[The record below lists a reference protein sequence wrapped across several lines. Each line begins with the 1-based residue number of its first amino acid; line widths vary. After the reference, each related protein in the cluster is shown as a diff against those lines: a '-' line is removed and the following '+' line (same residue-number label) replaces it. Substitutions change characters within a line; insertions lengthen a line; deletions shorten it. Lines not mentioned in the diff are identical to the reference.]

1 MYLEENKNF
10 GEIIIYSS
18 IQLFILKESPNS
30 IISFNQSQTI
40 KENKKIVFYW
50 YNNKTFGI
58 LIKKKSTKMG
68 GTQIALNVHMPC
80 LLGKKW

>member
-40 KENKKIVFYW
+40 KENKKIVFY
-50 YNNKTFGI
+50 
-58 LIKKKSTKMG
+58 
-68 GTQIALNVHMPC
+68 
-80 LLGKKW
+80 